1 MFCIRPAYT
10 GDISRIAEILIFAKR
25 TAYRP
30 IFQNDQVSFGKMQVL
45 PLAQQYLS
53 GEESLEGVFVYEDG
67 FVQGLVS
74 LTGDEVCQLYVDP
87 FFQGRGVGGALMKFA
102 VQRGAR
108 RLWVLEKNQNAVQYY
123 QARGFAFT
131 GNRRPEEGTPE
142 FIAEMVLQN

>member
-74 LTGDEVCQLYVDP
+74 LTGDEVCQLLSLIRRNSSQKWFCRIDCSEFYLIQEARQHELSVERP
-87 FFQGRGVGGALMKFA
+87 RAQTGSA
-102 VQRGAR
+102 V
-108 RLWVLEKNQNAVQYY
+108 
-123 QARGFAFT
+123 F
-131 GNRRPEEGTPE
+131 
-142 FIAEMVLQN
+142 